1 MKHVRLLILGLMA
14 ATVLGSCAH
23 EEDSKPKDLASDHFE
38 VSAQGGD
45 DKLIRSGGVG
55 AVGAPVV
62 EVVNISGTLKV
73 KGVHQKYMSGLA
85 VQLIDR
91 DATIF
96 ARARTNSAGGFQ
108 LVGQIP
114 YGFYVIRVVDK
125 KFQGQLPVQYHGVDL
140 RDLAVPVQPIIR

>member
-1 MKHVRLLILGLMA
+1 MKQTLKILISLSVVA
-14 ATVLGSCAH
+14 VLGACAH
-23 EEDSKPKDLASDHFE
+23 EEEAPKNLATDHFE

-45 DKLIRSGGVG
+45 DKMLKAGVSNG
-55 AVGAPVV
+55 PIV

-73 KGVHQKYMSGLA
+73 QGVHQKYMSGLA

-96 ARARTNSAGGFQ
+96 ARAKTNSQGGFQ

-114 YGFYVIRVVDK
+114 YGFYLIRVVDR
-125 KFQGQLPVQYHGVDL
+125 KFKGQLPVQYHGIDL
-140 RDLAVPVQPIIR
+140 RDLTVPVQPVIR

>member
-1 MKHVRLLILGLMA
+1 MAAAILGA
-14 ATVLGSCAH
+14 CAH
-23 EEDSKPKDLASDHFE
+23 EDEAKPKDLASDHFE
-38 VSAQGGD
+38 VSQQGGD
-45 DKLIRSGGVG
+45 DRLIHSGG
-55 AVGAPVV
+55 PIV

-96 ARARTNSAGGFQ
+96 ARARTNSEGGFQ

-114 YGFYVIRVVDK
+114 YGFYLIRVVDN
-125 KFQGQLPVQYHGVDL
+125 KFKGQLPVQYHGIDL
-140 RDLAVPVQPIIR
+140 RNLVVPVQPIIR

>member
-1 MKHVRLLILGLMA
+1 MA
-14 ATVLGSCAH
+14 ATILGACAH
-23 EEDSKPKDLASDHFE
+23 EDESKPKDLASDHFE

-45 DKLIRSGGVG
+45 DKLIRSGGVS
-55 AVGAPVV
+55 GAPVV

-73 KGVHQKYMSGLA
+73 KGVHQKYMNGLA

-114 YGFYVIRVVDK
+114 YGFYLIRVVDK
-125 KFQGQLPVQYHGVDL
+125 KFQGQLPIQYHGVDL
-140 RDLAVPVQPIIR
+140 RDLTVPVHPVIR